1 MIILSF
7 TSLDGNDMPNLPKQ
21 SVLITGAGG
30 FIGSHVAE
38 LFLATGYNV
47 TALCHYNNVQSYGWL
62 NSSNVNPNLNV
73 VFSDVTDSSQ
83 MSELVAEIDLVV
95 HLAALIAI
103 PYSYVAPR
111 SYVNANIVGTFN
123 ILEGIRLHGKRLINI
138 STSEVYGTPKVL
150 PITEQNAIKPQSPY
164 AESKVASDALC
175 NSYIDSYG
183 LDITIIR
190 PFNTYGPRQSQRALI
205 PTILTQVAAGQRE
218 ISLGNLDARRDF
230 TYVEDTAIAIKMAAQ
245 SQAMTGKTIHLGTGT
260 TISVKDLV
268 TLISTIT
275 GVDIEIKVDPVR
287 FRPAASEVEVLQSD
301 PTLAKNVL
309 GWQSK
314 TTLEEGIKRTYQW
327 IQENMHKYSD
337 STKYTI

>member
-1 MIILSF
+1 MILLNF
-7 TSLDGNDMPNLPKQ
+7 TNFDGNDMPDRPKQ
-21 SVLITGAGG
+21 NVLITGAGG
-30 FIGSHVAE
+30 FIGSHVTE
-38 LFLATGYNV
+38 LFLDSGYKV
-47 TALCHYNNVQSYGWL
+47 TALCHYNNLQSQGWL
-62 NSSNVNPNLNV
+62 NETSVNPNLNII
-73 VFSDVTDSSQ
+73 FSDIVDSSRIA
-83 MSELVAEIDLVV
+83 ELVADHDLVV

-111 SYVNANIVGTFN
+111 SYVNTNVVGTFN
-123 ILEGIRLHGKRLINI
+123 ILEGVRLHGKRLINI

-164 AESKVASDALC
+164 AASKVSADALC
-175 NSYIDSYG
+175 NSYMDSYG

-205 PTILTQVAAGQRE
+205 PTILAQVAAGQRE

-230 TYVEDTAIAIKMAAQ
+230 TYVDDTASAIKMAAQ
-245 SQAMTGKTIHLGTGT
+245 SQVITGKTIHLGTGT
-260 TISVKDLV
+260 TISVEELV
-268 TLISTIT
+268 TLICTIT
-275 GVDIEIKVDPVR
+275 GVEIEIKVDAVR
-287 FRPAASEVEVLQSD
+287 LRPAASEVEILQSD
-301 PTLAKNVL
+301 PALAKNIL

-327 IQENMHKYSD
+327 IQENMHKYTD

>member
-1 MIILSF
+1 MP
-7 TSLDGNDMPNLPKQ
+7 SLENQ
-21 SVLITGAGG
+21 SILITGASG
-30 FIGSHVAE
+30 FIGSHVTE
-38 LFLATGYNV
+38 LFLSSGAKV
-47 TALCHYNNVQSYGWL
+47 TALSHYNNLQSYGWL
-62 NSSNVNPNLNV
+62 SSPNVNPNLNI

-83 MSELVAEIDLVV
+83 ISELVAESDLVV

-111 SYVNANIVGTFN
+111 SYVNTNIVGTFN

-164 AESKVASDALC
+164 AASKVAADALC

-205 PTILTQVAAGQRE
+205 PTVLTQVAAGQRE

-245 SQAMTGKTIHLGTGT
+245 SQEIAGKTIHLGTGT

-268 TLISTIT
+268 TLISATT

-287 FRPAASEVEVLQSD
+287 LRPASSEVEVLQSD
-301 PTLAKNVL
+301 PALAKNIL

-314 TTLEEGIKRTYQW
+314 ITLEDGIQRTYEW